1 MFHIRGMDI
10 MMKILLPACFIAL
23 KLTGT
28 FIDFMLGLSN
38 SEITEE
44 KDFEIAKAI
53 QEEFSLYQNETNIEK
68 ENSNT
73 AMVKKLLGSEIVEN
87 FSFRT
92 CVNPKLAKQKS
103 GETKITYQSLTTQES
118 LKNTNFLSLSSNYS

>member
-38 SEITEE
+38 SEIEEE
-44 KDFEIAKAI
+44 KDLEIATAI
-53 QEEFSLYQNETNIEK
+53 QEEFRLYKNETNLETGDSK
-68 ENSNT
+68 T
-73 AMVKKLLGSEIVEN
+73 AMVKKLLGSEVVKS

-92 CVNPKLAKQKS
+92 CVNPKLSKLES
-103 GETKITYQSLTTQES
+103 GETKIAYQSLTTQES
-118 LKNTNFLSLSSNYS
+118 PQNRT